1 MKKRRFSPL
10 IGCMLCTACLVAHP
24 DPARAQSDST
34 MGTPRL
40 HPGAI
45 ELNLSG
51 SMVTI
56 EGSSRYDLA
65 IRSGMFFEAPGGLG
79 GAELEVG
86 YSHVSSLDLL
96 NLQVSASWQKAF
108 WESPVYPFIA
118 LGGGIRQE
126 WLGSFEQV
134 RYPVGVSAGLRM
146 LFSPQAAFR
155 TEYRLRRAPTNPGRG
170 FLAPNIFV

>member
-1 MKKRRFSPL
+1 
-10 IGCMLCTACLVAHP
+10 MLCTAFLVAHP
-24 DPARAQSDST
+24 DPVRAQVDTT
-34 MGTPRL
+34 MVTPRL

-65 IRSGMFFEAPGGLG
+65 FRSGMFFEAPGGLG

-96 NLQVSASWQKAF
+96 NVQVSASWQRAF

-155 TEYRLRRAPTNPGRG
+155 TEYRLRRVLNDPVRDFTEQQ
-170 FLAPNIFV
+170 FLVGISVLFRNSQ

>member
-1 MKKRRFSPL
+1 
-10 IGCMLCTACLVAHP
+10 MLCTAFLVAHP

-34 MGTPRL
+34 MVTPRL

-56 EGSSRYDLA
+56 EGNSRYDLA

-96 NLQVSASWQKAF
+96 NVQVSASWQKAF
-108 WESPVYPFIA
+108 WESPLYPFIA
-118 LGGGIRQE
+118 VGGGIRQE

-134 RYPVGVSAGLRM
+134 RYPVGVSAGIRFLNG
-146 LFSPQAAFR
+146 PHAAFR
-155 TEYRLRRAPTNPGRG
+155 TEYRLRRVLNDPVRDFTEQQ
-170 FLAPNIFV
+170 FLVGISVFFRNSD